1 MKSPE
6 AHSTPPRRAPLIA
19 VRLCFGVVFCWN
31 IMCALQFAITPE
43 QYAAAYELSGVAG
56 AVAVQGLGVA
66 FLMRNATYPVYLARP
81 RRYPVLGGVIIAQ
94 QVIGLIGE
102 IAIALSLPAGH
113 DLLFANI
120 ARFVAFDAAG
130 LALMAASFT
139 WLTLTERP
147 VDTSHLSPE
156 RPS

>member
-66 FLMRNATYPVYLARP
+66 FLMWNATYPVYLARP
-81 RRYPVLGGVIIAQ
+81 RRYPVLGGAIIAQ

>member
-1 MKSPE
+1 MKCSK
-6 AHSTPPRRAPLIA
+6 AHPVPPRRAPLIA

-31 IMCALQFAITPE
+31 VMCALQFVIAPE
-43 QYAAAYELSGVAG
+43 QYTAAYELSGVAG

-66 FLMRNATYPVYLARP
+66 FLMWNATYPVYLARP

-113 DLLFANI
+113 DVLFANI
-120 ARFVAFDAAG
+120 ARFIAFDAAG
-130 LALMAASFT
+130 LALMAASLT
-139 WLTLTERP
+139 WLALADRS
-147 VDTSHLSPE
+147 VGTSHLSPE
-156 RPS
+156 RLP

>member
-66 FLMRNATYPVYLARP
+66 FLMWNATYPIYLARP